1 MDICALIIITDRH
14 LCHRRHHHHHHHH
27 RRRRRHLLLHHHQHH
42 MIFFEIIFTITTTL
56 VAAEQTL
63 QSPGITTNDPTRHTH
78 RSSVCGLDTAAVDV
92 VRGK

>member
-14 LCHRRHHHHHHHH
+14 LCHRRRHHHHRRRHHHHH
-27 RRRRRHLLLHHHQHH
+27 RRRRHLLHH
-42 MIFFEIIFTITTTL
+42 MMFFEIIFTITTTL

-63 QSPGITTNDPTRHTH
+63 QSPGITTNDPSRHTH